1 MIGANKKMS
10 KTKQNTL
17 AVTLCMLVTGVMV
30 SSAQAQQRMCS
41 FEWNAGTMVLNTNKT
56 GYWTGGSAAG
66 QFAGQRGNN
75 TWRVDGDVIHTD
87 WVIVTEGH
95 MKGRVGFT
103 RPPLSSCPAAAR
115 R

>member
-1 MIGANKKMS
+1 MKIMSLCAVGAVV
-10 KTKQNTL
+10 L
-17 AVTLCMLVTGVMV
+17 ASIATQE
-30 SSAQAQQRMCS
+30 AQAQQVLCR
-41 FEWNAGTMVLNTNKT
+41 FDWNAGTMVLNANKT
-56 GYWTGGSAAG
+56 GYWTGGANAG

-103 RPPLSSCPAAAR
+103 RPPLSSCPRAASR
-115 R
+115 